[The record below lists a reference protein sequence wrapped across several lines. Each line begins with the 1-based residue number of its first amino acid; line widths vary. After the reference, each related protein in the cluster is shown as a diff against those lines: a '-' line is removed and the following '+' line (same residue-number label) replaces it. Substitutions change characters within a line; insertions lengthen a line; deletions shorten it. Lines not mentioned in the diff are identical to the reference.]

1 MTSLTPDDQP
11 AWTVIRVSAQWANVR
26 RVLESRLRLRV
37 AEGRLLWL
45 LRDGEPRTL
54 RQIAQELDL
63 EQSTVNRQVHSALE
77 SGVIVRFRR
86 EGSATYLVDISDEG
100 RERFRADLAQQLDV
114 HDRALAAIP
123 EGDREAFLKHLTA
136 FVAALGEG
144 ASRDE

>member
-1 MTSLTPDDQP
+1 MTSLTPADQP
-11 AWTVIRVSAQWANVR
+11 AWTVIRISGQWANVR

-86 EGSATYLVDISDEG
+86 EDSPTYLVDISDEG
-100 RERFRADLAQQLDV
+100 RERFRSDLAQQLAV
-114 HDRALAAIP
+114 HDQALAAVP
-123 EGDREAFLKHLTA
+123 EDEREAFLDHLA
-136 FVAALGEG
+136 AYVDALGG
-144 ASRDE
+144 AAACED